1 MTKNYNMFALGG
13 DTDTSDMDVCVSLGL
28 DIQLAHTP
36 AINDAAIE
44 AMRQQNIAAFI
55 RSGMNP
61 QDAQAQAS
69 YEADKALARVKAA
82 LIDEERTPYG

>member
-1 MTKNYNMFALGG
+1 MRKNWNLFALQG
-13 DTDTSDMDVCVSLGL
+13 DQDTSDMDVVTTLGL

-44 AMRQQNIAAFI
+44 AMRQQNIQAFI
-55 RSGMNP
+55 RSGMTP

-82 LIDEERTPYG
+82 LIDEERTPFG